1 LPRDVSAIGW
11 QTFVRMRSRD
21 WRRQDM
27 AEGKV
32 GKRQIRGFCRLCIAR
47 CGTIATVED
56 GKFVRLD
63 PDPSHPTGSAICAK
77 GRAAPELV
85 YSKARL
91 TRPLRRK
98 SPKGVANPEWE
109 EISWEQAT

>member
-1 LPRDVSAIGW
+1 
-11 QTFVRMRSRD
+11 
-21 WRRQDM
+21 M

-32 GKRQIRGFCRLCIAR
+32 GKRQIRGFYGLCIAR

>member
-1 LPRDVSAIGW
+1 
-11 QTFVRMRSRD
+11 
-21 WRRQDM
+21 M

-98 SPKGVANPEWE
+98 SPKGVANAVGVAAKLVDANITQRIAEDLAL
-109 EISWEQAT
+109 IKANGK